1 MIDTDNIQTREQFVT
16 FVYYLRDVY
25 RNDPNRWENN
35 TIESFLDALAGWVED
50 MDGAYLNWNKEMPR
64 DINWSILAKMLD
76 AATDYE

>member
-16 FVYYLRDVY
+16 FVHYLRDVY

-50 MDGAYLNWNKEMPR
+50 MDGAYLNWNKEMPQ